1 MKNRPDFV
9 RLLGL
14 ALVVAAIA
22 LYVRD
27 CGRRQIVET
36 NLRAVRDV
44 RAAAADPGALV
55 AFYAP
60 DPKNPGAKLFR
71 PVRDAAV
78 ASNIVAA
85 LAATE
90 PGWEP
95 DPASSNRFDHY
106 AMLLGHDRL
115 SAFFLLVR
123 DDSTDRVG
131 VQRLAGPPP
140 AGLTAG
146 FLPMSAAGLTNILA
160 RIENGELLDDTATIR
175 LFDPRDAVAFTN
187 IWPVAA
193 DADPAAALRELAARP
208 IVRIESAPV
217 EDGAPTAPFRA
228 LEPAAGTN
236 LVAALAAAEPVAFPE
251 GTREGNAWQ
260 LRLFA
265 DRNELFILQAAV
277 LDERPA
283 DAYVG
288 FLALP
293 AQGATNAP
301 ARLSAPALV
310 PGLGENL
317 KGLPVGP
324 LRCGPKAEK

>member
-14 ALVVAAIA
+14 ALVAAAIA

-36 NLRAVRDV
+36 NLLAVRAVR
-44 RAAAADPGALV
+44 AGAADPGALV

-71 PVRDAAV
+71 PVRDAAI

-90 PGWEP
+90 SGWEP
-95 DPASSNRFDHY
+95 VPEASARTDHY
-106 AMLLGHDRL
+106 AMLLGRDRR

-123 DDSTDRVG
+123 DDASDRVG

-140 AGLTAG
+140 VGLPDG

-187 IWPVAA
+187 VWPVAA

-208 IVRIESAPV
+208 VVHVEIAPV
-217 EDGAPTAPFRA
+217 ADGSPSAPFRA
-228 LEPAAGTN
+228 LEPAAATN
-236 LVAALAAAEPVAFPE
+236 LVTALKAAQPAEFPAGTQE
-251 GTREGNAWQ
+251 GDLWQ

-265 DRNELFILQAAV
+265 DRNELFVLQAAV
-277 LDERPA
+277 LEDRPA

-293 AQGATNAP
+293 APGATNAS

-310 PGLGENL
+310 PGLG
-317 KGLPVGP
+317 GA
-324 LRCGPKAEK
+324 LR

>member
-36 NLRAVRDV
+36 NLRAVGAV

-90 PGWEP
+90 PGWET
-95 DPASSNRFDHY
+95 DSASSNRTDHY
-106 AMLLGHDRL
+106 AMLFDHDRR

-123 DDSTDRVG
+123 DDSADRVG
-131 VQRLAGPPP
+131 VQLLSGPPP
-140 AGLTAG
+140 VGLSDG

-160 RIENGELLDDTATIR
+160 RIEGGELLDDTATIR
-175 LFDPRDAVAFTN
+175 LVNQQDLIAYTN
-187 IWPVAA
+187 VWPAAA
-193 DADPAAALRELAARP
+193 DADPAAALRALAARP
-208 IVRIESAPV
+208 IVRVESAPI
-217 EDGAPTAPFRA
+217 ENGAPTAPFRA

-236 LVAALAAAEPVAFPE
+236 LVSALAAAETVAFPE

-265 DRNELFILQAAV
+265 DKHELFILQAAV
-277 LDERPA
+277 FDERPA

-288 FLALP
+288 FLAIP
-293 AQGATNAP
+293 APGATNAS

-310 PGLGENL
+310 PGLG
-317 KGLPVGP
+317 GA
-324 LRCGPKAEK
+324 LR

>member
-1 MKNRPDFV
+1 MKNKPDYV

-14 ALVVAAIA
+14 ALVAAAIA

-27 CGRRQIVET
+27 CGRRQTEQT
-36 NLRAVRDV
+36 ALLAVR
-44 RAAAADPGALV
+44 AGAADPGALV

-71 PVRDAAV
+71 PVRDPAV

-95 DPASSNRFDHY
+95 VPEASARTDHY
-106 AMLLGHDRL
+106 AMLLGRDRR

-123 DDSTDRVG
+123 DDASDRVG

-140 AGLTAG
+140 VGLPDG

-160 RIENGELLDDTATIR
+160 RVESGELLDDTATIR

-187 IWPVAA
+187 VWPVAA

-208 IVRIESAPV
+208 IVHIESAPV
-217 EDGAPTAPFRA
+217 AAGAPTAPFRA

-236 LVAALAAAEPVAFPE
+236 VVSALAAAQPAEFPAGTQE
-251 GTREGNAWQ
+251 GDLWQ

-265 DRNELFILQAAV
+265 DKNELFVLQAAV
-277 LDERPA
+277 LEDRPA
-283 DAYVG
+283 DAFVG

-293 AQGATNAP
+293 APGATNVP

-310 PGLGENL
+310 PGLGDS
-317 KGLPVGP
+317 
-324 LRCGPKAEK
+324 LRAR

>member
-14 ALVVAAIA
+14 ALVAAAIA

-36 NLRAVRDV
+36 NLRAVRAV

-95 DPASSNRFDHY
+95 DPASSHRFDHY
-106 AMLLGHDRL
+106 AMLLGHDRR

-123 DDSTDRVG
+123 DDSSDRVG

-140 AGLTAG
+140 IGLPDG

-160 RIENGELLDDTATIR
+160 RIENGELLDESAEFR

-187 IWPVAA
+187 VWPAAA

-208 IVRIESAPV
+208 IVRADSAPV
-217 EDGAPTAPFRA
+217 ENGAPTAPFRA

-236 LVAALAAAEPVAFPE
+236 LVSMLAAAEPVAFPE
-251 GTREGNAWQ
+251 GTREGSAWQ

-265 DRNELFILQAAV
+265 DKNELFILQAAV
-277 LDERPA
+277 FDERPA

-288 FLALP
+288 FLMIP
-293 AQGATNAP
+293 ATGATNVS

-310 PGLGENL
+310 PGLGEA
-317 KGLPVGP
+317 
-324 LRCGPKAEK
+324 LR

>member
-14 ALVVAAIA
+14 ALVVAAIT

-36 NLRAVRDV
+36 NLRAVGAV
-44 RAAAADPGALV
+44 RAGAADPGALV

-95 DPASSNRFDHY
+95 DPASSNRTDHY
-106 AMLLGHDRL
+106 AMLFDHDRR

-131 VQRLAGPPP
+131 VQLLSGPPP
-140 AGLTAG
+140 VGLSDG

-160 RIENGELLDDTATIR
+160 RIESGELLDDTATIR
-175 LFDPRDAVAFTN
+175 LVNQQDLIAYTN
-187 IWPVAA
+187 VWPAAA
-193 DADPAAALRELAARP
+193 DADPAAALRALAVRP
-208 IVRIESAPV
+208 IVRVESAPI
-217 EDGAPTAPFRA
+217 ENGAPTAPFRA

-236 LVAALAAAEPVAFPE
+236 LVAALAAAETVAFPE
-251 GTREGNAWQ
+251 GTREGNIWQ

-293 AQGATNAP
+293 APGATNAS

-310 PGLGENL
+310 PGLG
-317 KGLPVGP
+317 GA
-324 LRCGPKAEK
+324 LR

>member
-1 MKNRPDFV
+1 MKKRPDFV

-14 ALVVAAIA
+14 ALVAAAIA

-36 NLRAVRDV
+36 NLLAV

-90 PGWEP
+90 PGWKLDHP
-95 DPASSNRFDHY
+95 VSSYIAEHDV
-106 AMLLGHDRL
+106 MLLGADRR
-115 SAFFLLVR
+115 SAFFHLRRSDGDSRVCVQLAPGPQALGLREDAPLL
-123 DDSTDRVG
+123 STD
-131 VQRLAGPPP
+131 
-140 AGLTAG
+140 GL
-146 FLPMSAAGLTNILA
+146 SDILKQ
-160 RIENGELLDDTATIR
+160 IEKGELLDDTATIR

-187 IWPVAA
+187 VWPVAA

-208 IVRIESAPV
+208 IVRVESAPV
-217 EDGAPTAPFRA
+217 ADGAPTAPFRA

-236 LVAALAAAEPVAFPE
+236 VVSALAAAQPAEFPAGTQE
-251 GTREGNAWQ
+251 GDLWQ

-288 FLALP
+288 FLMIP
-293 AQGATNAP
+293 APGATNVS

-310 PGLGENL
+310 PGLG
-317 KGLPVGP
+317 GS
-324 LRCGPKAEK
+324 LR

>member
-1 MKNRPDFV
+1 MKKRPDFV

-14 ALVVAAIA
+14 ALVAAAIA
-22 LYVRD
+22 LYARD
-27 CGRRQIVET
+27 CGRRQTEQAA
-36 NLRAVRDV
+36 LLAV

-90 PGWEP
+90 PGWET
-95 DPASSNRFDHY
+95 DPASSNRTDHY
-106 AMLLGHDRL
+106 AMLFDHDRR

-131 VQRLAGPPP
+131 VQLLSGPPP
-140 AGLTAG
+140 VGLSDG

-160 RIENGELLDDTATIR
+160 RIESGELLDDTATIR

-187 IWPVAA
+187 VWPVAA
-193 DADPAAALRELAARP
+193 DADPAAALRALAARP
-208 IVRIESAPV
+208 IVRVESAPI
-217 EDGAPTAPFRA
+217 ENGAPTAPFRA

-236 LVAALAAAEPVAFPE
+236 LVAALAAAETVAFPE

-288 FLALP
+288 FLMIP
-293 AQGATNAP
+293 APGATNVS

-310 PGLGENL
+310 PGLG
-317 KGLPVGP
+317 GS
-324 LRCGPKAEK
+324 LR

>member
-27 CGRRQIVET
+27 CGRRQTEQTAI
-36 NLRAVRDV
+36 LAVR
-44 RAAAADPGALV
+44 AGAADPGALV

-90 PGWEP
+90 PGWESP
-95 DPASSNRFDHY
+95 LSSRAADHDV
-106 AMLLGHDRL
+106 MLLGSDRR
-115 SAFFLLVR
+115 SAFYRLHHEHGA
-123 DDSTDRVG
+123 DRVA
-131 VQRLAGPPP
+131 VLPLAGPPP
-140 AGLTAG
+140 SQPLAEVP
-146 FLPMSAAGLTNILA
+146 PMSAAGLADILTQ
-160 RIENGELLDDTATIR
+160 IENGQLLDDSAGIR
-175 LFDPRDAVAFTN
+175 LFDPRDALAFTN
-187 IWPVAA
+187 VWPAA
-193 DADPAAALRELAARP
+193 AENDPAAALRELAARP
-208 IVRIESAPV
+208 LVRIESAPF

-228 LEPAAGTN
+228 LEPAACTN
-236 LVAALAAAEPVAFPE
+236 LVSALATAAPVEFPD
-251 GTREGNAWQ
+251 GTREGNVWQ

-277 LDERPA
+277 LDERPS

-310 PGLGENL
+310 PGLGARL
-317 KGLPVGP
+317 AAPRVP
-324 LRCGPKAEK
+324 APAEEPAP

>member
-14 ALVVAAIA
+14 ALVVAAIT

-36 NLRAVRDV
+36 NLRAVGAV
-44 RAAAADPGALV
+44 RAGAADPGALV

-95 DPASSNRFDHY
+95 DPASSNRTDHY
-106 AMLLGHDRL
+106 AMLFDHDRR

-131 VQRLAGPPP
+131 VQLLSGPPP
-140 AGLTAG
+140 VGLSDG

-160 RIENGELLDDTATIR
+160 RIESGELLDDTATIR
-175 LFDPRDAVAFTN
+175 LVNQQDLIAYTN
-187 IWPVAA
+187 VWPAAA
-193 DADPAAALRELAARP
+193 DADPAAALRALAVRP
-208 IVRIESAPV
+208 IVRVESAPI
-217 EDGAPTAPFRA
+217 ENGAPTAPFRA

-236 LVAALAAAEPVAFPE
+236 LVAALAAAAPVAFPE
-251 GTREGNAWQ
+251 GTREGNIWQ

-265 DRNELFILQAAV
+265 DKNELFILQAAV

-293 AQGATNAP
+293 APGATNAS

-310 PGLGENL
+310 PGLG
-317 KGLPVGP
+317 GA
-324 LRCGPKAEK
+324 LR

>member
-1 MKNRPDFV
+1 MKKRPDFV

-36 NLRAVRDV
+36 NLRAVGAV
-44 RAAAADPGALV
+44 RAGAADPGALV

-90 PGWEP
+90 PGWET
-95 DPASSNRFDHY
+95 DPASSNRTDHY
-106 AMLLGHDRL
+106 AMLFDHDRR

-131 VQRLAGPPP
+131 VQLLSGPPP
-140 AGLTAG
+140 VGLSDG

-160 RIENGELLDDTATIR
+160 RIESGELLDDTATIR
-175 LFDPRDAVAFTN
+175 LVNQQDLIAYTN
-187 IWPVAA
+187 VWPAAA
-193 DADPAAALRELAARP
+193 DADPAAALRALAVRP
-208 IVRIESAPV
+208 IVRVESAPI
-217 EDGAPTAPFRA
+217 ENGAPTAPFRA

-236 LVAALAAAEPVAFPE
+236 LVAALAAAETVAFPE

-265 DRNELFILQAAV
+265 DKHELFILQAAV
-277 LDERPA
+277 FDERPA

-288 FLALP
+288 FLMIP
-293 AQGATNAP
+293 APGATNAS

-310 PGLGENL
+310 PGLG
-317 KGLPVGP
+317 GS
-324 LRCGPKAEK
+324 LR

>member
-14 ALVVAAIA
+14 ALVAAAIA

-27 CGRRQIVET
+27 CGRRQTVEA
-36 NLRAVRDV
+36 NLLAV

-90 PGWEP
+90 PGWKLDHP
-95 DPASSNRFDHY
+95 VSSFIAEHDV
-106 AMLLGHDRL
+106 MLLARDRR
-115 SAFFLLVR
+115 SAFFHLRRSDGDSRVCVQLTPGPIGLRADAPLL
-123 DDSTDRVG
+123 ST
-131 VQRLAGPPP
+131 
-140 AGLTAG
+140 
-146 FLPMSAAGLTNILA
+146 AGLTNILA
-160 RIENGELLDDTATIR
+160 RIENGELLDESAELR

-187 IWPVAA
+187 VWPAAA

-208 IVRIESAPV
+208 IVRADSAPV
-217 EDGAPTAPFRA
+217 ENGAPTAPFRA

-236 LVAALAAAEPVAFPE
+236 LVSMLSAAEPVAFPE
-251 GTREGNAWQ
+251 GTREGSAWQ

-265 DRNELFILQAAV
+265 DKNELFILQAAV
-277 LDERPA
+277 FDERPA

-288 FLALP
+288 FLMIP
-293 AQGATNAP
+293 APGVTNVS

-310 PGLGENL
+310 PGLG
-317 KGLPVGP
+317 KA
-324 LRCGPKAEK
+324 LR

>member
-1 MKNRPDFV
+1 MKNKPDYV

-14 ALVVAAIA
+14 ALVAAAIA

-27 CGRRQIVET
+27 CGRRQTEQT
-36 NLRAVRDV
+36 ALLAVR
-44 RAAAADPGALV
+44 AGAADPGALV

-71 PVRDAAV
+71 PVRDPAV

-90 PGWEP
+90 PGWKLDHP
-95 DPASSNRFDHY
+95 ISSYIAEHDV
-106 AMLLGHDRL
+106 MLLGADRR
-115 SAFFLLVR
+115 SAFFHLRRSDGDSRVCVQLAPGPQALGLRENAPLL
-123 DDSTDRVG
+123 STD
-131 VQRLAGPPP
+131 
-140 AGLTAG
+140 GL
-146 FLPMSAAGLTNILA
+146 SDILKQ
-160 RIENGELLDDTATIR
+160 IEKGELLDDTATIR

-187 IWPVAA
+187 VWPVAA

-208 IVRIESAPV
+208 IVHIESAPV

-236 LVAALAAAEPVAFPE
+236 VVSALAAAQPAEFPAGTQE
-251 GTREGNAWQ
+251 GDLWQ

-265 DRNELFILQAAV
+265 DKNELFVLQAAV
-277 LDERPA
+277 LEDRPA
-283 DAYVG
+283 DAFVG

-293 AQGATNAP
+293 APGATNVP

-310 PGLGENL
+310 PGLGDS
-317 KGLPVGP
+317 
-324 LRCGPKAEK
+324 LRAR